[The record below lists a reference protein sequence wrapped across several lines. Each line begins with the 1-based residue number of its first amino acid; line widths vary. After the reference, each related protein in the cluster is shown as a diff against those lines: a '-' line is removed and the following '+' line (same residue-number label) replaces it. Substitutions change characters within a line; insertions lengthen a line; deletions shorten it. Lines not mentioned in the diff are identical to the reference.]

1 MELPYLKFFGLK
13 EEPFSTV
20 PSPRYFFLTSVHS
33 TALEKTAYV
42 VGAKKGLSV
51 VFGDTGMGK
60 SSLARLLHQKFL
72 DAGFLSTLL
81 TNPSYPTPNSLL
93 RTIAQELGTDRTSKS
108 FKGMMDLFKEHVWQ
122 KAAVEGRT
130 VVLIIDEAP
139 TLKPPLVELLRQL
152 INYETNDM
160 KMLQLVLFAQ
170 EELRNTL
177 ARPGLRNFKSRI
189 VMAST
194 LEPLSRAELESMVSF
209 RWQVAS
215 GGGSHPFTV
224 GALDSLFE
232 AAHGMPREANILA
245 DNSLLLA
252 FHRSAQ
258 RIDKEVVEQVAS
270 DRTSN
275 LERREATP

>member
-1 MELPYLKFFGLK
+1 
-13 EEPFSTV
+13 
-20 PSPRYFFLTSVHS
+20 
-33 TALEKTAYV
+33 
-42 VGAKKGLSV
+42 
-51 VFGDTGMGK
+51 
-60 SSLARLLHQKFL
+60 
-72 DAGFLSTLL
+72 
-81 TNPSYPTPNSLL
+81 
-93 RTIAQELGTDRTSKS
+93 
-108 FKGMMDLFKEHVWQ
+108 
-122 KAAVEGRT
+122 
-130 VVLIIDEAP
+130 
-139 TLKPPLVELLRQL
+139 
-152 INYETNDM
+152 NYETNDM

-215 GGGSHPFTV
+215 GGGAHPFTSA
-224 GALDSLFE
+224 ALDTLFA

-252 FHRSAQ
+252 FHRSTQ
-258 RIDKEVVEQVAS
+258 RIGKEVVEQVAG

-275 LERREATP
+275 LERREATR